1 MRAALITC
9 VLVVAVVAS
18 VLALPF
24 PESDKEIEALKK
36 ERKQEDQESHP
47 FKRAQDT
54 EYKRLDGVIEAMRE
68 NEKEEDG
75 NPLNKRGQEDMEY
88 KRSSTCS
95 VGDRVDVS

>member
-24 PESDKEIEALKK
+24 PEEALKK

-54 EYKRLDGVIEAMRE
+54 EYKRLEAMRE

>member
-24 PESDKEIEALKK
+24 PEEALKK

-54 EYKRLDGVIEAMRE
+54 EAMRE

>member
-24 PESDKEIEALKK
+24 PEEALKK

>member
-54 EYKRLDGVIEAMRE
+54 EYKRLEAMRE

>member
-54 EYKRLDGVIEAMRE
+54 DGVIEAMRE

>member
-54 EYKRLDGVIEAMRE
+54 EAMRE